1 MGVDLRQVGSGNIG
15 AANTLRTLG
24 FFPAFLTFSFD
35 FIKGFFPVYFSRAF
49 PMDVRSLV
57 CLAGVL
63 GHDFSPF
70 LKFKGGKG
78 VATSFGGIFALDWKI
93 GVIVLLS
100 WVVVFAIF
108 RIPSIASLSS
118 LGISPIVSIFLGGGF
133 FLVTLILFG
142 LCLIRHRKNIEK
154 LKSGEEKPIRLP
166 GRGQDRDGI

>member
-1 MGVDLRQVGSGNIG
+1 MGVDLRKVGSGNIG

-35 FIKGFFPVYFSRAF
+35 FLKGFLPVYFSQPF
-49 PMDVRSLV
+49 SPDLRSLV

-78 VATSFGGIFALDWKI
+78 VATSFGGIIALDWKI

-100 WVVVFAIF
+100 WAVVFALF
-108 RIPSIASLSS
+108 RIPSLSSLSS
-118 LGISPIVSIFLGGGF
+118 LAVAPITSLFWGKGF

-142 LCLIRHRKNIEK
+142 LSLIRHRKNIERLK
-154 LKSGEEKPIRLP
+154 LGEEKPIKFSR
-166 GRGQDRDGI
+166 RG